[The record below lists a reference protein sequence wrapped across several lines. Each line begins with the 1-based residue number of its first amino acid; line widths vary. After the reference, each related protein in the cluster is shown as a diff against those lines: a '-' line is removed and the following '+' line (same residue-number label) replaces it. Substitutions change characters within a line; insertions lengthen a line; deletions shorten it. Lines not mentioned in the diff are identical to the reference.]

1 MERRPDAMWRT
12 GTQWSFRN
20 EAKVYGSPM
29 LDSAWLTV
37 SSSSAG
43 EEVDPLPGVL
53 AELKAAEVPMKPPA
67 GASGGGRAR
76 GSRAKGKGKR
86 AAGDALED
94 GAGELEAD
102 VMQP

>member
-37 SSSSAG
+37 SSTSAG
-43 EEVDPLPGVL
+43 EVDPLPGVL
-53 AELKAAEVPMKPPA
+53 AELKAADVPMKPPA
-67 GASGGGRAR
+67 GGSGGGRAR

-86 AAGDALED
+86 MAGDALED
-94 GAGELEAD
+94 GEGELEDDA
-102 VMQP
+102 MQA